1 MKYIFPACNQLKFKK
16 NKGKKSKA
24 KITFAVLK
32 RDIHWGSMLEI
43 IVRID
48 FTLIFTMN
56 LLLIIF

>member
-1 MKYIFPACNQLKFKK
+1 MQLVKIKK
-16 NKGKKSKA
+16 EKEKGNKKQSLNYFCCIK
-24 KITFAVLK
+24 K